1 MSAPARSDSKA
12 WSQGNLAT
20 LRQLVR
26 LELPMRVIARKLE
39 RPELA
44 VRQKA
49 HHMAMAEIYSSF
61 DLSNQI
67 GPTINRMASGPR

>member
-1 MSAPARSDSKA
+1 MENRPEPDRWSESD
-12 WSQGNLAT
+12 LAT

-39 RPELA
+39 RPEQI

-49 HHMAMAEIYSSF
+49 HRVVMAEMMGY
-61 DLSNQI
+61 
-67 GPTINRMASGPR
+67 

>member
-1 MSAPARSDSKA
+1 VRRIAGRPEPDR
-12 WSQGNLAT
+12 WSEGDLAT

-39 RPELA
+39 RPEQI

-49 HHMAMAEIYSSF
+49 HRVVMAEMMGY
-61 DLSNQI
+61 
-67 GPTINRMASGPR
+67 